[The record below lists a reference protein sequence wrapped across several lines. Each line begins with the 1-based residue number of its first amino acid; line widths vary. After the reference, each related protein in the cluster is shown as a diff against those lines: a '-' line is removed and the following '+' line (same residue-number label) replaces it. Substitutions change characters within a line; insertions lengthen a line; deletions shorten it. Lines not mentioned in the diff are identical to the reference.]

1 MKKIISLLLALI
13 MAFSV
18 VTVAFATG
26 EGADA
31 ETTAAAPADGETTDD
46 PADGEEAEDP
56 EAEPEQDFG
65 DLQWIMD
72 LPFWT
77 AKSGLKIAKIAFK
90 LVSVY
95 LTIAK
100 IFGLVEEDMDD
111 ILLNAILDLIESTQ
125 NGEEVPEESTTA
137 PEETTAPAAA

>member
-1 MKKIISLLLALI
+1 MKKLISLLLALI
-13 MAFSV
+13 MTFSV

-31 ETTAAAPADGETTDD
+31 ETTTAAPAGDETTDA
-46 PADGEEAEDP
+46 PADGEEAEG
-56 EAEPEQDFG
+56 EQDFG

-111 ILLNAILDLIESTQ
+111 ILLGAILDLIESSQ
-125 NGEEVPEESTTA
+125 NSEEVPEESTTV
-137 PEETTAPAAA
+137 PEETTTAAVAA

>member
-18 VTVAFATG
+18 VTVAFAAG

-31 ETTAAAPADGETTDD
+31 ETTAAAPAGDETTDA
-46 PADGEEAEDP
+46 PADGEEAEG
-56 EAEPEQDFG
+56 EQDFG

-95 LTIAK
+95 LKVAK

-111 ILLNAILDLIESTQ
+111 ILLNAILGLIESTQ
-125 NGEEVPEESTTA
+125 NGEAAPEESTTA
-137 PEETTAPAAA
+137 PEETTAPAA